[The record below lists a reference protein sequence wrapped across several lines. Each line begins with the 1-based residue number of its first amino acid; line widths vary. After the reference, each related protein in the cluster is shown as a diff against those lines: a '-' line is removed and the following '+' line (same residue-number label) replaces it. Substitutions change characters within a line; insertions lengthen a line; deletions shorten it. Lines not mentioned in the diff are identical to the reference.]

1 MLQKNKKFKIDQ
13 SDWSNLHTSTWQVL
27 ALTSDE
33 AMWQIVENNCPYMTD
48 FYVRH
53 HPHLILGFVDL
64 SGCTLSGQATKLLIL
79 CNHVSFKRSGSGHPS
94 MNHSSF
100 YYLYMYVK
108 KNASWCHC
116 PPTCIDII
124 YILHVYLSLCV

>member
-1 MLQKNKKFKIDQ
+1 
-13 SDWSNLHTSTWQVL
+13 
-27 ALTSDE
+27 
-33 AMWQIVENNCPYMTD
+33 
-48 FYVRH
+48 
-53 HPHLILGFVDL
+53 
-64 SGCTLSGQATKLLIL
+64 
-79 CNHVSFKRSGSGHPS
+79 

-124 YILHVYLSLCV
+124 YILHVYLSLCVVTIYCTCVSTNKY

>member
-1 MLQKNKKFKIDQ
+1 
-13 SDWSNLHTSTWQVL
+13 VL

-64 SGCTLSGQATKLLIL
+64 SGCTLSGQATKMLIL
-79 CNHVSFKRSGSGHPS
+79 CNHVSFNEGNNCLIFIGT
-94 MNHSSF
+94 N
-100 YYLYMYVK
+100 
-108 KNASWCHC
+108 
-116 PPTCIDII
+116 TCTIDG
-124 YILHVYLSLCV
+124 YDT

>member
-27 ALTSDE
+27 ALTSDK

-64 SGCTLSGQATKLLIL
+64 SGYTLSGQATKMFYAIMFHLKDQVLDTQVWIIPHFILSMLIL
-79 CNHVSFKRSGSGHPS
+79 NSH
-94 MNHSSF
+94 
-100 YYLYMYVK
+100 L
-108 KNASWCHC
+108 
-116 PPTCIDII
+116 
-124 YILHVYLSLCV
+124 